1 MRIIGARYCLRGGE
15 FDRTIR
21 GLALDIKQCALEGF
35 DGAGATS
42 NIRELLR
49 MVQNT
54 LLVTIRL

>member
-1 MRIIGARYCLRGGE
+1 MRIIGAHYCLRGGE

-35 DGAGATS
+35 DGPGATS